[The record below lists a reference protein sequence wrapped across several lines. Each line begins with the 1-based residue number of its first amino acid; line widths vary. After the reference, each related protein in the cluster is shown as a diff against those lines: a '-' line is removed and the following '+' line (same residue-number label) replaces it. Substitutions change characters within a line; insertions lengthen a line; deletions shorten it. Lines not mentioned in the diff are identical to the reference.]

1 MTHSVLLSTCIAA
14 NRVDERRISMKSL
27 PSKPNLEFLKKD
39 AKALR
44 TSHRRGDR
52 SSCERIRL
60 HNKTY
65 KKKTD
70 AEILVGKFSIN
81 DAQRI
86 VAREYGYTS
95 WATMKEYIESLDSLL
110 YKGVADVV
118 AYHESVAES
127 FDKRSSVYDNHVW
140 AREWSLQLVD
150 LFPPRAEEHVLDIA
164 CGTGPIAFSIVERVG
179 NNGSVTGVDI
189 SPGMINRCQ
198 EKLTETNFT
207 NLRFVVGDAE
217 LLDFPMN
224 SFDRMYCSAGL
235 PWLINPQAALH
246 HWFELLKT
254 GGWIALTVWPSNS
267 FVWGDGE
274 RKALRKY
281 GIVSTVH
288 EFSGTK
294 EKVYKLMELAGFS
307 NISIHVVERGQWI
320 EAASLKG
327 PFNHAAYSPG
337 QYPHPLKSASEEI
350 LKKAQKDYEAEVD
363 RLTTEQGVW
372 HDMTTFFVCAQKT
385 FSL

>member
-1 MTHSVLLSTCIAA
+1 
-14 NRVDERRISMKSL
+14 MKSL
-27 PSKPNLEFLKKD
+27 PSKPNLEYLKKE

-44 TSHRRGDR
+44 TSHTRGDR
-52 SSCERIRL
+52 SCCERIRL
-60 HNKTY
+60 HDTTY

-70 AEILVGKFSIN
+70 AEILVGKFSIT

-95 WATMKEYIESLDSLL
+95 WATMKEYIESLDSPL
-110 YKGVADVV
+110 YQGVADVL

-127 FDKRSSVYDNHVW
+127 FDIRSSVYDNHVW

-164 CGTGPIAFSIVERVG
+164 CGTGTIAFSIAERVG
-179 NNGSVTGVDI
+179 SYGSVTGVDI

-198 EKLTETNFT
+198 EKLREINFT

-217 LLDFPMN
+217 HLEFPLN

-246 HWFELLKT
+246 HWFERLKT

-274 RKALRKY
+274 RQALRKY
-281 GIVSTVH
+281 GIASNVH
-288 EFSGTK
+288 EFSRTK
-294 EKVYKLMELAGFS
+294 EQVYKLMDLAGFS

-320 EAASLKG
+320 EAVSLKG
-327 PFNHAAYSPG
+327 PFNKSAYSPG
-337 QYPHPLKSASEEI
+337 QYPHPLKSVSEEI
-350 LKKAQKDYEAEVD
+350 LKKAQKAYEVEVD

-385 FSL
+385 SSL